1 MELGKWKEI
10 LPRTRILGI
19 GIVHKALGTVRGTQ
33 DRHSPPREAMEHF
46 STIKYTE
53 YNRMNGTLYGRMYCV
68 LLASKF
74 LFDCKY
80 AARIPSTSIPS
91 SSLFSIF
98 LIRILFRVSDT
109 VLSRGGVRQRS
120 MQVEIE
126 KRDDTSRLGSECG
139 VPGNVLIG
147 RPGAPC
153 ANTSE
158 YEAITFKAYI
168 HISSLGKQW
177 RPFACF
183 PC

>member
-10 LPRTRILGI
+10 QPRTRILGI

-74 LFDCKY
+74 LFDCKD

-120 MQVEIE
+120 SIICRLKL
-126 KRDDTSRLGSECG
+126 KRETTPVDSEANAACPEMCSL
-139 VPGNVLIG
+139 VDLEP
-147 RPGAPC
+147 RAP
-153 ANTSE
+153 T
-158 YEAITFKAYI
+158 YY
-168 HISSLGKQW
+168 
-177 RPFACF
+177 
-183 PC
+183 